1 MENGGTLETTGC
13 GSPKGWLK
21 KAAHI
26 KFPITHPAAYKFY
39 TKMSFTAPQIG
50 LMADLVDNQGMDHAD
65 AATKFIADHR
75 DLFDLWMK

>member
-1 MENGGTLETTGC
+1 VVLQKDG
-13 GSPKGWLK
+13 LK
-21 KAAHI
+21 KLLTL

-65 AATKFIADHR
+65 AAAKFIADER